1 MKKWLTFLL
10 LTPALT
16 GCSTLLTLD
25 SKEPYSGTKQNI
37 EIWDTCSGGP
47 GCMGVVILRPLSI
60 IDFPLS
66 LVGDTLMLPIKG
78 IQNLADENS
87 D

>member
-1 MKKWLTFLL
+1 MKKWLAFLL

-25 SKEPYSGTKQNI
+25 SKEPYSGTKFNI
-37 EIWDTCSGGP
+37 EVWGP
-47 GCMGVVILRPLSI
+47 GPCYGVGCAGLVIFRPLSI
-60 IDFPLS
+60 IDFPFS

-78 IQNLADENS
+78 IQNLAD
-87 D
+87 